1 MRRSLHHRLAVYL
14 LAALPI
20 ALLGACSAD
29 SPSAPRQQ
37 PGPPTNPPAASTFS
51 ITVSTS
57 PSTVAAGSTDPVQVR
72 VVVRNTSTNQAPAT
86 GTTTVLTTTAG
97 RLGSDTGETSQVLT
111 LVNGE
116 AQTTLFPPSTAG
128 TVTLQARLENS
139 FGQATVTIQETAT
152 FFLGSLTPTTGSP
165 DGGDTV
171 TINGGGFEPPV
182 RVLFNGVPGVVRSVE
197 STRIRV
203 TSPPSATPV
212 PVNTSQLVTVTVTIN
227 LNEPNQAQDSLVS
240 AFRYTRGTVAQP
252 QVFSVSPASGPNEG
266 NTRVTIVG
274 EGFEAPVQVFFGSGS
289 TSAFQG
295 VEAAIEDIQPNRLI
309 VRTPSATAFGQNN
322 RDTTVSI
329 LVKNLNTGFST
340 VSSSAFQ
347 YGTEVQITAM
357 GPGSGPY
364 TGGTI
369 VTVNGQGFDEPV
381 ALSLGGVGQQ
391 VISVTG
397 TQIVFR
403 TAGVPPQCPTDGI
416 VEVTGLSVTN
426 IETGATRSAGLGF
439 NYLVPRP
446 RITGVS
452 PVRGRRDLGV
462 DVTLV
467 GNGFEPPVRVNFKRG
482 TNTFSATILG
492 TPTTN
497 TVVVDAPIIPLNAMI
512 NVACDTT
519 PGDGTAGTQYQDT
532 AFDLVI
538 ENLVTGCTDTF
549 EGGFVFVPTSN
560 EALCVGDTPP
570 PPPPPAT

>member
-1 MRRSLHHRLAVYL
+1 MLRSLHQRLAVYL
-14 LAALPI
+14 MAALPI

-37 PGPPTNPPAASTFS
+37 PGPPTNPPAASTFN

-72 VVVRNTSTNQAPAT
+72 VVVRNASTGNAPAT
-86 GTTTVLTTTAG
+86 GTTTVLTTTGG

-116 AQTTLFPPSTAG
+116 AQTSLFPPSTAG

-139 FGQATVTIQETAT
+139 FGQATVAIQESAT

-165 DGGDTV
+165 EGGDTV
-171 TINGGGFEPPV
+171 TINGGGFDQPV
-182 RVLFNGVPGVVRSVE
+182 RVLFNGIPGVVRSVE
-197 STRIRV
+197 SNRIRV
-203 TSPPSATPV
+203 TTPPSAAPV
-212 PVNTSQLVTVTVTIN
+212 PVNTSVLVTVEVTIN
-227 LNEPNQAQDSLVS
+227 LNEANQAQDSLTS

-289 TSAFQG
+289 ATAFQG
-295 VEAAIEDIQPNRLI
+295 VEAAIEDIQPNRLV

-322 RDTTVSI
+322 RDTTVAI
-329 LVKNLNTGFST
+329 LVKNLNTGFAT
-340 VSSSAFQ
+340 VSNSAFQ
-347 YGTEVQITAM
+347 YGTDVIITAM

-391 VISVTG
+391 VLSVTG

-403 TAGVPPQCPTDGI
+403 TVGVPPQCPADGI
-416 VEVTGLSVTN
+416 VEVSGVSVTN
-426 IETGATRSAGLGF
+426 IETGASDVASLGF

-446 RITGVS
+446 RITGIN

-462 DVTLV
+462 DVTIT
-467 GNGFEPPVRVNFKRG
+467 GSSFEPPVRVNFKRG
-482 TNTFSATILG
+482 TNTFSASILG

-497 TVVVDAPIIPLNAMI
+497 TIVVDAPIIPLNAMI

-532 AFDLVI
+532 AFDVVI
-538 ENLVTGCTDTF
+538 ENLITGCTDTF
-549 EGGFVFVPTSN
+549 EGGFVFVPTSS

-570 PPPPPAT
+570 PPPPGT